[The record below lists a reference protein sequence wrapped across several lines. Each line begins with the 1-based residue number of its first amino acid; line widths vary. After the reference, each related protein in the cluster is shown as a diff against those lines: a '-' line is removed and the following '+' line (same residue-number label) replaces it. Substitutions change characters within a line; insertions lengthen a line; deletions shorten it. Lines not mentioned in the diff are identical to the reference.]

1 MKNLDYRTRVG
12 SAPMSPRTRQLLEEI
27 DNKMI
32 KEEKISFT
40 NKKCNTNSETCKR
53 LASAYDEIV
62 LKKKYSNVIN
72 TQDIADNSDGVCAM
86 KMEINERG
94 KPIISFNLNGEG
106 SFICEKTPAIL
117 LDEIAK
123 EESILNKKYKEH
135 RRNRIESSPE
145 TEEEKKKVAEGSR
158 QNAKLEYMV

>member
-1 MKNLDYRTRVG
+1 
-12 SAPMSPRTRQLLEEI
+12 
-27 DNKMI
+27 MI

-72 TQDIADNSDGVCAM
+72 TQDIEDNSEGVCAM

-117 LDEIAK
+117 LDEITK
-123 EESILNKKYKEH
+123 EESILNKSIKNIEEK
-135 RRNRIESSPE
+135 NRIFS
-145 TEEEKKKVAEGSR
+145 KNRRRKKVAEWSR
-158 QNAKLEYMV
+158 QNAKLELYGLRLEQKNSTTKINWIWNRS